1 MNRNSWRATL
11 SIGGL
16 SIVGLAAVS
25 GFGGGSWTTRA
36 FAQGGA
42 TGDCAPEVRQANETL
57 VRGWV
62 TALVGGK
69 AMEQAATFW
78 SPDAT
83 VTLPA
88 SLPNGGTQK
97 QQTYGASVVN
107 LWNVTPDTALP
118 RITGSCTGAY
128 LEGRWK
134 ATARATG
141 KAVDQPLIEVFSVKD
156 NKIVNDTLY
165 FFDVAALSA
174 ALR

>member
-1 MNRNSWRATL
+1 MNRNWWRGAL

-16 SIVGLAAVS
+16 TITGLAVVS
-25 GFGGGSWTTRA
+25 GISGAVWMSRA
-36 FAQGGA
+36 LAQSGA
-42 TGDCAPEVRQANETL
+42 ADCAPQVRQANETL

-62 TALVGGK
+62 TALVGGQ

-78 SPDAT
+78 SPNAT

-88 SLPNGGTQK
+88 SLPNGGTLS

-107 LWNVTPDTALP
+107 LWNVTPEATLP
-118 RITGSCTGAY
+118 KITGSCTGAY

-156 NKIVNDTLY
+156 NRIVNDTLY
-165 FFDVAALSA
+165 FFDVAALNA